1 MLQKLPEFDTSQRPN
16 TCHGGTIVSHHTNRR
31 GRPDFAATQIDV
43 PDMNNNE
50 PNNFKC
56 PSLKCMAQYSA
67 ARRTEASKTKPKCEE
82 CGTPFLEM
90 DEGYYIHYEPVFPV
104 APLAP
109 RA

>member
-1 MLQKLPEFDTSQRPN
+1 MR
-16 TCHGGTIVSHHTNRR
+16 HGGTLVSQHTNRR
-31 GRPDFAATQIDV
+31 VCPVFAATQIDGL
-43 PDMNNNE
+43 DMNNNE
-50 PNNFKC
+50 PKNYKC

-82 CGTPFLEM
+82 CGTPFLAM